1 MFAQRVLVDLID
13 WSKSRLIKFI
23 FISLISSLY
32 FEKSIFLFLKEGIG
46 GVTFIYK
53 DFILYCS
60 IFKAYFALNIYW
72 F

>member
-46 GVTFIYK
+46 GVTLIY
-53 DFILYCS
+53 
-60 IFKAYFALNIYW
+60 
-72 F
+72 